1 MKAKSEG
8 GPMAI
13 DTKDMTALEK
23 KMLALRVREEDIVE
37 SFIRSSGP
45 GGQNVNKTAT
55 CVYLKHL
62 PTGLEVK
69 CQRQRSQLL
78 NRNLA
83 RHILLSKIENRI
95 KHDLLQK
102 QSFKA
107 KAMRQ
112 SRKKPKGVKLRIL
125 EGKRRHS
132 VKKSTRRK
140 IREIEIA

>member
-1 MKAKSEG
+1 MSLVKE
-8 GPMAI
+8 I
-13 DTKDMTALEK
+13 TALEK
-23 KMLALRVREEDIVE
+23 KMFALGVREEDIVE
-37 SFIRSSGP
+37 NFIRSSGP

-95 KHDLLQK
+95 KQDLLQK
-102 QSFKA
+102 QSLKA
-107 KAMRQ
+107 KTIRQ
-112 SRKKPKGVKLRIL
+112 TRSKPKGVKLRIL
-125 EGKRRHS
+125 EHKRRHS
-132 VKKSTRRK
+132 DKKSTRRK
-140 IREIEIA
+140 IREIEVV

>member
-1 MKAKSEG
+1 MKVVIKE
-8 GPMAI
+8 
-13 DTKDMTALEK
+13 TMTLEK
-23 KMLALRVREEDIVE
+23 KMLALGVREEDIVE

-45 GGQNVNKTAT
+45 GGQNVNKSST

-95 KHDLLQK
+95 KQGFLQK
-102 QSFKA
+102 QSIKA
-107 KAMRQ
+107 KIMRKARQ
-112 SRKKPKGVKLRIL
+112 KPKRVKLRML
-125 EGKRRHS
+125 EHKHWHS
-132 VKKSTRRK
+132 DKKAARKK
-140 IREIEIA
+140 IREIEVA

>member
-1 MKAKSEG
+1 
-8 GPMAI
+8 MANI
-13 DTKDMTALEK
+13 AREMTALEK
-23 KMLALRVREEDIVE
+23 KMLALGVREEDIVE
-37 SFIRSSGP
+37 NFIRSSGP

-69 CQRQRSQLL
+69 CQSQRYQML

-102 QSFKA
+102 QSLKA
-107 KAMRQ
+107 KIMR
-112 SRKKPKGVKLRIL
+112 SARKKPKRIKLKIL
-125 EGKRRHS
+125 EHKRRHS
-132 VKKSTRRK
+132 EKKSTRRK

>member
-1 MKAKSEG
+1 MATIAKE
-8 GPMAI
+8 
-13 DTKDMTALEK
+13 MTALEK
-23 KMLALRVREEDIVE
+23 KMFVLGVREEDIVE

-69 CQRQRSQLL
+69 CQRQRYQLL

-102 QSFKA
+102 QSLKA
-107 KAMRQ
+107 KIMRQ
-112 SRKKPKGVKLRIL
+112 TRKKPKRIKLRIL
-125 EGKRRHS
+125 EHKRKHS
-132 VKKSTRRK
+132 EKKSTRRK

>member
-1 MKAKSEG
+1 MKVVIKE
-8 GPMAI
+8 
-13 DTKDMTALEK
+13 TMTLEK
-23 KMLALRVREEDIVE
+23 KMLALGVREEDIVE

-45 GGQNVNKTAT
+45 GGQNVNKSST

-95 KHDLLQK
+95 KQGLLQK
-102 QSFKA
+102 QSIKA
-107 KAMRQ
+107 KIMRKMRQ
-112 SRKKPKGVKLRIL
+112 KPRGVKLRML
-125 EGKRRHS
+125 EHKHRHS
-132 VKKSTRRK
+132 DKKSARKK
-140 IREIEIA
+140 IREIEVA